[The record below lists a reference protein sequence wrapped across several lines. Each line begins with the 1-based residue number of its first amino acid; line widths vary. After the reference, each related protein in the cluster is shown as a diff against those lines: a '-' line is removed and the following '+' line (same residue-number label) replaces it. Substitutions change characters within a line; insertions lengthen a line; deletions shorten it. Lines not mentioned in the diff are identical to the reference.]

1 MNSGCPS
8 GRFAQG
14 RRIDWRTDFRGAIHA
29 LDSKNTVTTTT
40 DIRVASYNL
49 LKNTA
54 VAELQALVSDHTLD
68 ILCLQEVD
76 SVDLPDRIGNLR
88 LADATKSNRLGLAIL
103 YDETRFT
110 AHETKSFALKKSL
123 HDLVLSPAHER
134 LIATRLTDS
143 ATGRDLVIASFHAAP
158 LTATNSLRRNQ
169 INAAHEALRGLGEN
183 LPHLMVGDFNYPLFQ
198 NGLTTKLG
206 KSGYDLTLS
215 DRVTYTRYKVFRGHF
230 DFATSTGMTIGSVKT
245 LPRGKS
251 DHLPI
256 LVTAS
261 ATATD

>member
-1 MNSGCPS
+1 VNS
-8 GRFAQG
+8 
-14 RRIDWRTDFRGAIHA
+14 
-29 LDSKNTVTTTT
+29 KKTVAEAS
-40 DIRVASYNL
+40 IKVASYNL
-49 LKNTA
+49 LKDTA
-54 VAELQALVSDHTLD
+54 SAELAALIEDNDLD

-76 SVDLPDRIGNLR
+76 STGLPTKIGGLV
-88 LADATKSNRLGLAIL
+88 LSDATRSNRLGLAIF
-103 YDETRFT
+103 YRESRFT

-134 LIATRLTDS
+134 LIATRMTDNES
-143 ATGRDLVIASFHAAP
+143 GRDFVIASFHAAP
-158 LTATNSLRRNQ
+158 LTATNMLRRNQ
-169 INAAHEALRGLGEN
+169 INAAHEALRGLGET

-198 NGLTTKLG
+198 GGLSKRLG

-230 DFATSTGMTIGSVKT
+230 DFATSAGMKIGSVRT

-256 LVTAS
+256 IVTANIS
-261 ATATD
+261 E

>member
-1 MNSGCPS
+1 M
-8 GRFAQG
+8 
-14 RRIDWRTDFRGAIHA
+14 
-29 LDSKNTVTTTT
+29 TTEVQTT
-40 DIRVASYNL
+40 ATTEIKVASYNL

-54 VAELQALVSDHTLD
+54 TPELGALVAENDLD
-68 ILCLQEVD
+68 ILCLQEVA
-76 SVDLPDRIGNLR
+76 SEGLPTQIGDLV
-88 LADATKSNRLGLAIL
+88 LADATKSNRLGLAIF
-103 YDETRFT
+103 YRKSRFT

-134 LIATRLTDS
+134 LIATRMTD
-143 ATGRDLVIASFHAAP
+143 AVTGRDIVVASFHAAP

-169 INAAHEALRGLGEN
+169 INAAHEALKGLGEN

-230 DFATSTGMTIGSVKT
+230 DFATSAGMKISSVRT
-245 LPRGKS
+245 LKRGKS

-256 LVTAS
+256 IVS
-261 ATATD
+261 ATLNEVA

>member
-1 MNSGCPS
+1 MNTTNNVS
-8 GRFAQG
+8 
-14 RRIDWRTDFRGAIHA
+14 
-29 LDSKNTVTTTT
+29 TTT

-54 VAELQALVSDHTLD
+54 VAELEALIVDNELD

-76 SVDLPDRIGNLR
+76 SLGLPESLAGLR
-88 LADATKSNRLGLAIL
+88 LADSTKSNRLGLAIL
-103 YDETRFT
+103 YRESRFT
-110 AHETKSFALKKSL
+110 AHETRSFALKKSL

-134 LIATRLTDS
+134 LIATRMTD
-143 ATGRDLVIASFHAAP
+143 AVTGRDLVIASFHAAP

-169 INAAHEALRGLGEN
+169 INAAHEALKGFGDA

-198 NGLTTKLG
+198 GGLSTKLG

-230 DFATSTGMTIGSVKT
+230 DFATSTGMTIGSVRT

-256 LVTAS
+256 IVTAS
-261 ATATD
+261 VTEIAE